1 MKKWQVI
8 SQKSVFKNQYLEIL
22 EEKCLRDQEEL
33 SSYYT
38 VKKPDAAV
46 VCALTKEKKVVLIRQ
61 YRHPVRTIDTELPA
75 GYLAEGETPE
85 QGARREL
92 LEETG
97 YQVGEVKKIGEA
109 FSSAGLNS
117 NSVHFFLA
125 FDAIKVDDQHLD
137 EHEDIEVFVAEFNEV
152 LDLFN
157 QGEIKDM
164 GSVLGLMLARDILKF

>member
-1 MKKWQVI
+1 MKKWQII
-8 SQKSVFKNQYLEIL
+8 SQKSVFKNQYLEII

-61 YRHPVRTIDTELPA
+61 YRHPVRTIDIELPA

-97 YQVGEVKKIGEA
+97 YQVSEIKKLYQA

-125 FDAIKVDDQHLD
+125 FDAVKVDGQHLD
-137 EHEDIEVFVAEFNEV
+137 EHEDIEVFEADFTEALE
-152 LDLFN
+152 LF
-157 QGEIKDM
+157 QKGEIKDM
-164 GSVLGLMLARDILKF
+164 GSVLGLMLARDQLKF